1 MAYQPKYAQKKPQNN
16 GRVSDIPRREAPEPP
31 RRLPSDGSRRNVPER
46 QPLSPWLTA
55 LGILMVPI
63 SLALSYLLLRGLV
76 LSPGQSAAVSASPV
90 GDMAICQSFDAY
102 VAPELE
108 KAKSSIRTEPIPEET
123 VAETTE
129 ATVPPY
135 EAVYRLADDTQV
147 APEPDQSKFGQ
158 VSDPRD
164 MAPIL
169 REAEYILDGQSLYFS
184 TETEL
189 FEGSVVRYYLD
200 ESIFA
205 ITWKEVHDKS
215 VYTYSEVKI
224 GHPSQLRRHL
234 SDGAYG
240 SGKLYYPTEMAATVN
255 AVVATSGDFYAN
267 RPVFGIVAYEG
278 QVRRAVDDGYA
289 ETCYIDK
296 NGDMIFSYM
305 KQLKNQE
312 NAQAFLD
319 ENNINFSLAFG
330 PILVDNYEMVELPS
344 VYGVG
349 EIQEEYA
356 RSALCQ
362 MDKLHYVAVVANWE
376 GNQPDDPTVARFQ
389 KVVAQTGC
397 KMAYCLDGGQTA
409 TIVMNDELINRPAK
423 GEQRRISDIIY
434 FATAVPEGG

>member
-1 MAYQPKYAQKKPQNN
+1 MAYQPKYAQKKPRKAQ
-16 GRVSDIPRREAPEPP
+16 EAPRKVQEAPHKAQETQ
-31 RRLPSDGSRRNVPER
+31 SRADEK
-46 QPLSPWLTA
+46 QKAGKPLSATLIA
-55 LGILMVPI
+55 LGIIIVPI
-63 SLALSYLLLRGLV
+63 SLVLSGILLRGLV
-76 LSPGQSAAVSASPV
+76 FSDGQSDAAQSATV
-90 GDMAICQSFDAY
+90 GDMAICQAFGAY
-102 VAPELE
+102 VEPELE
-108 KAKSSIRTEPIPEET
+108 KAKNNMLTEKIPEET

-129 ATVPPY
+129 PTVPPY
-135 EAVYRLADDTQV
+135 EAVYRLDDDVQV

-158 VSDPRD
+158 VSDPKD
-164 MAPIL
+164 MEPIL
-169 REAEYILDGQSLYFS
+169 KEAEYILDGQSMYFS

-189 FEGSVVRYYLD
+189 FEGSVIRYYLD

-205 ITWKEVHDKS
+205 VTWKEAHDKS

-278 QVRRAVDDGYA
+278 QVRRSVDDGYA
-289 ETCYIDK
+289 ETCYIDE

-305 KQLKNQE
+305 KQLQNQQ

-319 ENNINFSLAFG
+319 ENHINFSLAFG
-330 PILVDNYEMVELPS
+330 PILVDNYEMVELPN

-349 EIQEEYA
+349 EIREEYA

-362 MDKLHYVAVVANWE
+362 MDKLHYLVVVANWE

>member
-1 MAYQPKYAQKKPQNN
+1 MAYQPKYAKPQKS
-16 GRVSDIPRREAPEPP
+16 RETERQAQSQPRQTPEAAPQEKD
-31 RRLPSDGSRRNVPER
+31 RRPER
-46 QPLSPWLTA
+46 KPVSPA
-55 LGILMVPI
+55 LMILGVLFVPI
-63 SLALSYLLLRGLV
+63 SLALSFLLLRGLV
-76 LSPGQSAAVSASPV
+76 FSDGGAGTVSAAPV
-90 GDMAICQSFDAY
+90 GDMAICRQFDAFLE
-102 VAPELE
+102 PELE
-108 KAKSSIRTEPIPEET
+108 KMKESLSQREAPEET
-123 VAETTE
+123 AAETTE
-129 ATVPPY
+129 ATIPPY
-135 EAVYRLADDTQV
+135 EAIYSLGAEVQV

-158 VSDPRD
+158 VSDPKD
-164 MAPIL
+164 M
-169 REAEYILDGQSLYFS
+169 EAVLKEAAYILDGQSMYFS
-184 TETEL
+184 TDTEL
-189 FEGSVVRYYLD
+189 FEGSVIRYYLD

-205 ITWKEVHDKS
+205 VTWKETHDKS

-234 SDGAYG
+234 SDGAYA

-289 ETCYIDK
+289 ETCYIDE

-319 ENNINFSLAFG
+319 ENHINFSLAFG
-330 PILVDNYEMVELPS
+330 PILVDNYEMVELPN

-349 EIQEEYA
+349 EIREEYA

-376 GNQPDDPTVARFQ
+376 GNEPDDPTVARFQ
-389 KVVAQTGC
+389 KVVAETGC

-423 GEQRRISDIIY
+423 GEQRQISDIIY